1 MSPKNP
7 VDAPSAT
14 PEPGFAAAMRELE
27 AILARIEREEVDVD
41 LLALELERA
50 AALVEICRGKIRR
63 AEVEVTQILQR
74 LEEPP
79 APPADPSSS

>member
-7 VDAPSAT
+7 ADAPSAT

-41 LLALELERA
+41 QLAVELERA

-74 LEEPP
+74 LEDPSASPP
-79 APPADPSSS
+79 APDSP

>member
-1 MSPKNP
+1 MSPKSP
-7 VDAPSAT
+7 VDAPSVT

-79 APPADPSSS
+79 APPADPPSS

>member
-1 MSPKNP
+1 MSAKKTGTA
-7 VDAPSAT
+7 VA
-14 PEPGFAAAMRELE
+14 EPGFTEAIRELE

-50 AALVEICRGKIRR
+50 AALVGICRGKIRR
-63 AEVEVTQILQR
+63 AEVEVSQILQR

-79 APPADPSSS
+79 APPADPLSS

>member
-1 MSPKNP
+1 MSPKTL
-7 VDAPSAT
+7 DAPSAT

-41 LLALELERA
+41 QLALELERA
-50 AALVEICRGKIRR
+50 AALVEVCRGKIRR

-79 APPADPSSS
+79 ASPGSGPSAG